1 MLALINN
8 KCQAGRDMKL
18 FLITTLNGLT
28 LAALY
33 FLVASGF
40 SLVFG
45 LMRNV
50 NMAHGS
56 LYLLGAYVGY
66 EFQVATGSWVMAIIG
81 GFLSMAVLGLLLQ
94 HYLFRF
100 LEGQELRQTL
110 VTIGISIIA
119 ADLMLAYW
127 SGATYQFEI
136 PDVLYGAIRD
146 IPVIK
151 VYPVYRLFI
160 LATAIIVGVALWL
173 FLNKTRTGMMI
184 RAGVDDRD
192 MLSAT
197 GVNVHRVFALTFA
210 LGAGLAGLAGVIGGS
225 ALSIAP
231 GEDLRYLLASL
242 VVVIVG
248 GMGSVAGS
256 AIGAIL
262 IGLTEQYGLA
272 YSPTYGVVYTFV
284 IMAVVLA
291 VRPQGLMG
299 RRT

>member
-1 MLALINN
+1 
-8 KCQAGRDMKL
+8 MKL

-50 NMAHGS
+50 NLAHGS
-56 LYLLGAYVGY
+56 LYLLGAYIGY
-66 EFQVATGSWVMAIIG
+66 EFQEITGSWIAAVAA
-81 GFLSMAVLGLLLQ
+81 GFLSMAFLGLLLQ

-100 LEGQELRQTL
+100 FEGQELRQTL
-110 VTIGISIIA
+110 ITIGLSIII

-127 SGATYQFEI
+127 GGTTYQFQI
-136 PDVLYGAIRD
+136 PDEIYGTIRN
-146 IPVIK
+146 IPIIK
-151 VYPVYRLFI
+151 AYPIYRLFI
-160 LATAIIVGVALWL
+160 LATAVVIGIGLWL
-173 FLNKTRTGMMI
+173 LLNKTSIGVMI
-184 RAGVDDRD
+184 RAGVDDRN
-192 MLSAT
+192 MLAAS
-197 GVNVHRVFALTFA
+197 GVNVYLVFALTFG

-242 VVVIVG
+242 IVVIVG
-248 GMGSVAGS
+248 GMGSVVGS
-256 AIGAIL
+256 MIGAIL

-272 YSPTYGVVYTFV
+272 YSPTYGVVYTFI
-284 IMAVVLA
+284 IMIIILA
-291 VRPQGLMG
+291 VRPQGIMG
-299 RRT
+299 RTNQ